1 MSKPRVIVIK
11 NSNKEIDRMKT
22 TFPEQCSLDT
32 FFDFLSQLTEEC
44 DHGEENTKEQKRA
57 NVSKKLKHVKKEL
70 TFHQM
75 IDEFANGSKET
86 FTDGTSLYVYD
97 HGSKSLLVKTE
108 VGTYPA
114 AITPTLLRAKFA
126 PKEVMISREK
136 ALELAI
142 NGTVVS
148 YETEMFGRKYTG
160 TLTVNKG
167 IPSYKVNESK
177 DIVGNKETI
186 VLGALLLGKW
196 HL

>member
-1 MSKPRVIVIK
+1 
-11 NSNKEIDRMKT
+11 
-22 TFPEQCSLDT
+22 
-32 FFDFLSQLTEEC
+32 
-44 DHGEENTKEQKRA
+44 
-57 NVSKKLKHVKKEL
+57 
-70 TFHQM
+70 
-75 IDEFANGSKET
+75 
-86 FTDGTSLYVYD
+86 
-97 HGSKSLLVKTE
+97 
-108 VGTYPA
+108 
-114 AITPTLLRAKFA
+114 
-126 PKEVMISREK
+126 MISREK